1 MGIISIGVGTAHM
14 GRKQVDKDGNVVKET
29 PARWEVDPEGGSVD
43 TRGFLIEPLRA
54 INLAR

>member
-29 PARWEVDPEGGSVD
+29 PARWNFMETG
-43 TRGFLIEPLRA
+43 TRPGIWPGRW
-54 INLAR
+54 N